1 MACEQFRLNG
11 GAVAELL
18 KIAEELNRSPMWV
31 YYELTSR
38 GGGDGGRDDKDGKP
52 KAVNVPLLYEIARI
66 KGYAKGWV
74 YFKLKELRAKG
85 KPAI

>member
-1 MACEQFRLNG
+1 MGCRG
-11 GAVAELL
+11 WD
-18 KIAEELNRSPMWV
+18 KIIQPNSRFYYSRPSRYDFPSRSD
-31 YYELTSR
+31 SQ
-38 GGGDGGRDDKDGKP
+38 P